1 MPPSDS
7 AATESALLAEVLAA
21 ARRIAVF
28 TGAGISTESGIPD
41 FRGPSGLWNTA
52 KPVTFQDF
60 IASEEARIESWERNV
75 RLHDMLARSTPNRG
89 HRAVA
94 ALVANGRAEAAITQN
109 IDGLHQAAGIADDRV
124 IEIHGTCRKASCLD
138 CGKPFGLPDTL
149 ARFAATRSAPRCDDC
164 GGLIKTATIS
174 FGQTMPALPMQQA
187 QAAIDAADL
196 VLVLGSSLRVY
207 PAASLPEQAAR
218 QGKRLVIL
226 NAEAT
231 PLDRMASLVLRRG
244 IGQLLGDALNIGA

>member
-1 MPPSDS
+1 MPPNDS
-7 AATESALLAEVLAA
+7 AALEARLLADVLATA
-21 ARRIAVF
+21 NRIAIF

-60 IASEEARIESWERNV
+60 NSSEEARIESWERNV

-89 HRAVA
+89 HRTVA
-94 ALVANGRAEAAITQN
+94 ALVASGRADCVITQN
-109 IDGLHQAAGIADDRV
+109 IDGLHQAAGIEDGQV

-138 CGKPFGLPDTL
+138 CGKPYALPDTL
-149 ARFAATRSAPRCDDC
+149 ARFAATRSAPRCDEC

-187 QAAIDAADL
+187 QAAIAAADL

-226 NAEAT
+226 NAEPT
-231 PLDRMASLVLRRG
+231 PLDGMASLVLHRG
-244 IGQLLGDALNIGA
+244 IGQLLGDAFDIV